1 MADPQVRRTQQWL
14 NTTYASRAG
23 WVPLE
28 EDGLTGWGTIYGLR
42 RALQAELGISRL
54 ASGFGPATTSAY
66 KNKIGTINA
75 SFKGPQN
82 ILCILSGALW
92 CKGYTAVTLNSGASF
107 GFDTL
112 AGSVASVCE
121 ALGLGTG
128 APGVDVKVMASLL
141 SMDAY
146 EVLGAYGGT
155 SAIREVQRWLN
166 GTYRN
171 REDFALVPCDGV
183 HSRSVQTALLLA
195 LQYEL
200 GMADGV
206 ANGNFGQGTKSGL
219 RAKANISVGSTDISN
234 RFVRIFHAA
243 MILNGLDISLS
254 MGFTSTTSS
263 VIREF
268 QSFMEIP
275 QTGAGDYTTWCT
287 LLVSCGDTTIATT
300 GFDTSHQLLG
310 GKAAA
315 AVQRGY
321 THVGRYLVGEN
332 GKYLCA
338 PEIAELRTAGLRLA
352 PIYQRFNDKVAYLT
366 RDNGMTE
373 GLEALVRGRGLG
385 LPAGSIIYFSVDFD
399 ATGDVVSGAVA
410 EYFGGVKEIMDA
422 VAFYNFRI
430 GVYATRNVC
439 QVMIDR
445 GLAVAAYVSGMST
458 GYSGNMGFPMPR
470 EWHYNQIIELA
481 DDLGSTTIDHVVVS
495 RRAQSVDL
503 AAVSGPPVEQDGS
516 YSETGFNALFQ
527 WYVEAEVR
535 CEKLL
540 KASYGSNSIYIPMSW
555 QFILGWMCKPTYW
568 GTNSYGLWLVYT
580 PEADD
585 AITHDARA
593 ACEGALSLNM
603 TMPDTVTDAAHWA
616 VATLAYA
623 MWDVNIEPSDYTYG
637 DLGGWALDLYSLFGE
652 WQTKASGDDLF
663 TWVLSHLGTN
673 EKSSFGKAD
682 LLADVDAWLAIKVDP
697 NRPGLPFR
705 EHLRS
710 IFSMSPDERLTAFFE
725 DRFQSSTANV
735 ESAFSGIADG
745 VGSGIFKEISLQLMK
760 QVAGFTYPPTEA
772 ERQALASAFVERL
785 TRGVMQ
791 Q

>member
-14 NTTYASRAG
+14 NATYASRAG

-107 GFDTL
+107 GFDAL

-171 REDFALVPCDGV
+171 REDFVLVPCDGV

-268 QSFMEIP
+268 QSFMEIS

-352 PIYQRFNDKVAYLT
+352 PIYQRFNDKVADLT
-366 RDNGMTE
+366 RANGMTE
-373 GLEALVRGRGLG
+373 GLEALVRGRVLG
-385 LPAGSIIYFSVDFD
+385 LPAESIIYFSVDFD

-422 VAFYNFRI
+422 VASYNFRI

-470 EWHYNQIIELA
+470 EWHYNQIIELT

-555 QFILGWMCKPTYW
+555 QFILGWMRKPTYW

-585 AITHDARA
+585 AIMHDARA

-663 TWVLSHLGTN
+663 TWALSHLGTN

-697 NRPGLPFR
+697 NQPDLPFSG
-705 EHLRS
+705 HLRS

-785 TRGVMQ
+785 TRGVM
-791 Q
+791 

>member
-14 NTTYASRAG
+14 NATYASRAG

-82 ILCILSGALW
+82 ILRILSGALW
-92 CKGYTAVTLNSGASF
+92 CKGCTAVTLNSGASF
-107 GFDTL
+107 GFDAL

-219 RAKANISVGSTDISN
+219 RAKANISVGSTDISD

-243 MILNGLDISLS
+243 MILNGLDIPLS

-321 THVGRYLVGEN
+321 THVGRYLVGGG
-332 GKYLCA
+332 GKHLCA
-338 PEIAELRTAGLRLA
+338 PEIAELRAAGLRLA
-352 PIYQRFNDKVAYLT
+352 PIYQRCN
-366 RDNGMTE
+366 
-373 GLEALVRGRGLG
+373 
-385 LPAGSIIYFSVDFD
+385 
-399 ATGDVVSGAVA
+399 
-410 EYFGGVKEIMDA
+410 
-422 VAFYNFRI
+422 
-430 GVYATRNVC
+430 
-439 QVMIDR
+439 
-445 GLAVAAYVSGMST
+445 
-458 GYSGNMGFPMPR
+458 
-470 EWHYNQIIELA
+470 
-481 DDLGSTTIDHVVVS
+481 
-495 RRAQSVDL
+495 
-503 AAVSGPPVEQDGS
+503 
-516 YSETGFNALFQ
+516 
-527 WYVEAEVR
+527 
-535 CEKLL
+535 
-540 KASYGSNSIYIPMSW
+540 
-555 QFILGWMCKPTYW
+555 
-568 GTNSYGLWLVYT
+568 
-580 PEADD
+580 
-585 AITHDARA
+585 
-593 ACEGALSLNM
+593 
-603 TMPDTVTDAAHWA
+603 
-616 VATLAYA
+616 
-623 MWDVNIEPSDYTYG
+623 
-637 DLGGWALDLYSLFGE
+637 
-652 WQTKASGDDLF
+652 
-663 TWVLSHLGTN
+663 
-673 EKSSFGKAD
+673 
-682 LLADVDAWLAIKVDP
+682 
-697 NRPGLPFR
+697 
-705 EHLRS
+705 
-710 IFSMSPDERLTAFFE
+710 
-725 DRFQSSTANV
+725 
-735 ESAFSGIADG
+735 
-745 VGSGIFKEISLQLMK
+745 
-760 QVAGFTYPPTEA
+760 
-772 ERQALASAFVERL
+772 
-785 TRGVMQ
+785 
-791 Q
+791 

>member
-14 NTTYASRAG
+14 NATYASRAG

-107 GFDTL
+107 GFDAL

-373 GLEALVRGRGLG
+373 GLEALKLIQR
-385 LPAGSIIYFSVDFD
+385 
-399 ATGDVVSGAVA
+399 VV
-410 EYFGGVKEIMDA
+410 
-422 VAFYNFRI
+422 
-430 GVYATRNVC
+430 
-439 QVMIDR
+439 
-445 GLAVAAYVSGMST
+445 
-458 GYSGNMGFPMPR
+458 
-470 EWHYNQIIELA
+470 
-481 DDLGSTTIDHVVVS
+481 
-495 RRAQSVDL
+495 
-503 AAVSGPPVEQDGS
+503 
-516 YSETGFNALFQ
+516 
-527 WYVEAEVR
+527 
-535 CEKLL
+535 L
-540 KASYGSNSIYIPMSW
+540 K
-555 QFILGWMCKPTYW
+555 T
-568 GTNSYGLWLVYT
+568 
-580 PEADD
+580 
-585 AITHDARA
+585 
-593 ACEGALSLNM
+593 
-603 TMPDTVTDAAHWA
+603 
-616 VATLAYA
+616 
-623 MWDVNIEPSDYTYG
+623 
-637 DLGGWALDLYSLFGE
+637 
-652 WQTKASGDDLF
+652 
-663 TWVLSHLGTN
+663 
-673 EKSSFGKAD
+673 
-682 LLADVDAWLAIKVDP
+682 
-697 NRPGLPFR
+697 
-705 EHLRS
+705 
-710 IFSMSPDERLTAFFE
+710 
-725 DRFQSSTANV
+725 
-735 ESAFSGIADG
+735 
-745 VGSGIFKEISLQLMK
+745 
-760 QVAGFTYPPTEA
+760 
-772 ERQALASAFVERL
+772 
-785 TRGVMQ
+785 
-791 Q
+791 

>member
-332 GKYLCA
+332 GKHLCA

-373 GLEALVRGRGLG
+373 GLEALVRGRVLG
-385 LPAGSIIYFSVDFD
+385 LP
-399 ATGDVVSGAVA
+399 
-410 EYFGGVKEIMDA
+410 
-422 VAFYNFRI
+422 
-430 GVYATRNVC
+430 
-439 QVMIDR
+439 
-445 GLAVAAYVSGMST
+445 
-458 GYSGNMGFPMPR
+458 
-470 EWHYNQIIELA
+470 
-481 DDLGSTTIDHVVVS
+481 
-495 RRAQSVDL
+495 
-503 AAVSGPPVEQDGS
+503 
-516 YSETGFNALFQ
+516 
-527 WYVEAEVR
+527 
-535 CEKLL
+535 
-540 KASYGSNSIYIPMSW
+540 
-555 QFILGWMCKPTYW
+555 
-568 GTNSYGLWLVYT
+568 
-580 PEADD
+580 
-585 AITHDARA
+585 
-593 ACEGALSLNM
+593 
-603 TMPDTVTDAAHWA
+603 
-616 VATLAYA
+616 
-623 MWDVNIEPSDYTYG
+623 
-637 DLGGWALDLYSLFGE
+637 
-652 WQTKASGDDLF
+652 
-663 TWVLSHLGTN
+663 
-673 EKSSFGKAD
+673 
-682 LLADVDAWLAIKVDP
+682 
-697 NRPGLPFR
+697 R
-705 EHLRS
+705 EHHL
-710 IFSMSPDERLTAFFE
+710 
-725 DRFQSSTANV
+725 
-735 ESAFSGIADG
+735 
-745 VGSGIFKEISLQLMK
+745 LQ
-760 QVAGFTYPPTEA
+760 
-772 ERQALASAFVERL
+772 R
-785 TRGVMQ
+785 
-791 Q
+791 